1 MYQAYWGLQ
10 KAPFANVPTEK
21 LFYRSH
27 QHEEAL
33 SRLRYVIEHQRGVAM
48 LTGEVGCGKT
58 TVTKSLMKNL
68 DAERYRFYLLPNPAL
83 EPLDLIRSI
92 LLQLG
97 HTIQNGSKPDLLN
110 QLQGNLIRH
119 AERGIRTVLAIDEA
133 HVIVQQATLDEV
145 RMLLNLQMDEQFLIT
160 LVLLG
165 QPLLLKR
172 IDELQPLKE
181 RISVKYNL
189 TPLDSANTLKYIVF
203 RLKCAGASR
212 GLFTNESIE
221 SIYAYSRGIPLRINN
236 LCDRCL
242 LLGYMRRSQ
251 VVDSRIVDDAI
262 DDLS

>member
-21 LFYRSH
+21 LFYRSP

-33 SRLRYVIEHQRGVAM
+33 SRLLYVIEHQRGVAM

-58 TVTKSLMKNL
+58 TVTKSLMKYL
-68 DAERYRFYLLPNPAL
+68 DPERYRFYLLSNPAL
-83 EPLDLIRSI
+83 EPLDLIKSI
-92 LLQLG
+92 LLQIG
-97 HTIQNGSKPDLLN
+97 QPAHNGSKPDLLN
-110 QLQGNLIRH
+110 QLQEILIRN

-133 HVIVQQATLDEV
+133 HVIARQATLDEV
-145 RMLLNLQMDEQFLIT
+145 RMLLNLQLNEQFLIT

-221 SIYAYSRGIPLRINN
+221 WIYEYSRGIPLRINN

-242 LLGYMRRSQ
+242 LIGFMRRCQ
-251 VVDSRIVDDAI
+251 VVDSRIVGDAI
-262 DDLS
+262 DDLQ